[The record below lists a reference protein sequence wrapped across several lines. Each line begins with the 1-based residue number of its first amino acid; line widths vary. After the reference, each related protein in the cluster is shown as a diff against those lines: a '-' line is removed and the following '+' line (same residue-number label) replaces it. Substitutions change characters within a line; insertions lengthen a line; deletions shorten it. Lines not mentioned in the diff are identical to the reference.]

1 MKITPRLLS
10 FLPFLFAILLTG
22 GCEMINPAE
31 PVPSYIEV
39 KNFNVSSNY
48 ATQGT
53 NSANITDVW
62 VYADNKYLGTFELPA
77 RFPVLL
83 DGVHELSF
91 GAGIEANGIAS
102 TNEAYPLYQFTKK
115 TVSLTP
121 GQVTTIDTINVSYFS
136 GVQYV
141 WYEDFESDTSGGGI
155 SLDTTGNSKVN
166 IQPDSL
172 VVFEGKRSLK
182 MTVNSTNDYIECVTV
197 GDGYA
202 LTKGR
207 DIYLEMNYKCNQS
220 FNMGIVAI
228 SSFGQSTNPVI
239 SLNPKSEWNK
249 IYIRLGPYINAS
261 GNALKFKIIFGMQLA
276 SGATEGTVYL
286 DNLKLITN

>member
-1 MKITPRLLS
+1 
-10 FLPFLFAILLTG
+10 
-22 GCEMINPAE
+22 MINPAE
-31 PVPSYIEV
+31 PIPSYIEID
-39 KNFNVSSNY
+39 KISISSNY

-53 NSANITDVW
+53 NSADITDVW

-77 RFPVLL
+77 KFPVLL
-83 DGVHELSF
+83 EGEHEISF

-102 TNEAYPLYQFTKK
+102 TSEAYPLYQFTKRNVVLK
-115 TVSLTP
+115 A
-121 GQVTTIDTINVSYFS
+121 GQVTNIDTLTASYFS

-155 SLDTTGNSKVN
+155 SLDTTNNSEVN
-166 IQPDSL
+166 IQPDS
-172 VVFEGKRSLK
+172 VEVFEGKRSLK
-182 MTVNSTNDYIECVTV
+182 LAVNTTNDYIECVSV

-207 DIYLEMNYKCNQS
+207 DIYLEMNYKCNQT

-239 SLNPKSEWNK
+239 TLNPKTEWNK

-261 GNALKFKIIFGMQLA
+261 GDALKFKIIFGMQLA
-276 SGATEGTVYL
+276 SGSNEGVVYL
-286 DNLKLITN
+286 DNIKLITN